1 MAYQLQPGLSIV
13 QNAGAIAP
21 VKATDE
27 VFVYPQ
33 PSTLNCSGGGC
44 RPNTMLYGTAPYMAG
59 KGSPAQHIDTS
70 DQLRP
75 QSTSRFKKTIVQTYE
90 RKLFPLTNM
99 ECKVPLRTMN
109 YEPSSTRAEVQNGL
123 FQQRYYPNKN
133 INNK

>member
-33 PSTLNCSGGGC
+33 PSSLNCGGC

-59 KGSPAQHIDTS
+59 KGAPANLIDTS

-75 QSTSRFKKTIVQTYE
+75 QTTSRFNKVVVPTYE
-90 RKLFPLTNM
+90 RNLFPLTNM
-99 ECKVPLRTMN
+99 ECKLPMRSMT
-109 YEPSSTRAEVQNGL
+109 YDPSSTRAELQNGL
-123 FQQRYYPNKN
+123 FEQRYANKN
-133 INNK
+133 VNNK

>member
-21 VKATDE
+21 VTATDE

-75 QSTSRFKKTIVQTYE
+75 QSTSRFNKTIVQTYE

-99 ECKVPLRTMN
+99 DCKVPLRTMS

-123 FQQRYYPNKN
+123 FQQRYYANKN
-133 INNK
+133 INNN

>member
-13 QNAGAIAP
+13 QNVGAIAP

-33 PSTLNCSGGGC
+33 PSSLNCGGC

-59 KGSPAQHIDTS
+59 KGAPSSLIDTS

-75 QSTSRFKKTIVQTYE
+75 QTTSRFNKVVVPTYE
-90 RKLFPLTNM
+90 RRLFPLTNM
-99 ECKVPLRTMN
+99 ECKVPLRTMS
-109 YEPSSTRAEVQNGL
+109 YEPSSTRAELQNEL
-123 FQQRYYPNKN
+123 FDQRYANKN
-133 INNK
+133 VNNK

>member
-13 QNAGAIAP
+13 QNKEALPP

-33 PSTLNCSGGGC
+33 PSTLNYGG

-59 KGSPAQHIDTS
+59 KGSPAQHIDVS

-75 QSTSRFKKTIVQTYE
+75 QSTSRFNKNIVPTYD
-90 RKLFPLTNM
+90 RNLFPLSNM
-99 ECKVPLRTMN
+99 ECKVPLRTMK
-109 YEPSSTRAEVQNGL
+109 YEPSSTRAELQNGL
-123 FQQRYYPNKN
+123 FQQRYYSNKN
-133 INNK
+133 VNKK

>member
-33 PSTLNCSGGGC
+33 PSSLNCGGC
-44 RPNTMLYGTAPYMAG
+44 RPITMLYGTAPYMAG
-59 KGSPAQHIDTS
+59 KGAPANLIDTS

-75 QSTSRFKKTIVQTYE
+75 QTTSRFNKVVVPTYE
-90 RKLFPLTNM
+90 RNLFPLTNM
-99 ECKVPLRTMN
+99 ECKLPLRSMT
-109 YEPSSTRAEVQNGL
+109 YDPSSTRAELQNGL
-123 FQQRYYPNKN
+123 FEQRYANKN
-133 INNK
+133 VNNK